1 MGSKSITPSILG
13 FCGPI
18 GSGKD
23 EAANIAAEFGYDKIG
38 FADHLKATC
47 QFLTGH
53 DYTLRETK
61 DTEVF
66 PGVTGRRV
74 LEVIGTEAMRTLNP
88 NFWIDKVLEKRD
100 IAICDVRFP
109 NEVEAIQKAG
119 GVVIKIIRDGCQRT
133 GHESDNW
140 EELKS
145 DFTIINDRT
154 LYEFKE
160 EVRNLIGFITSN
172 YE

>member
-1 MGSKSITPSILG
+1 MEQTINILG

-23 EAANIAAEFGYDKIG
+23 EAANVAAEFGYDKIG

-61 DTEVF
+61 NSEVF

-140 EELKS
+140 ESLKS
-145 DFTIINDRT
+145 DFCIINDGT
-154 LYEFKE
+154 LEEFKQ
-160 EVRNLIGFITSN
+160 EVRNFIGFINSN
-172 YE
+172 YV

>member
-1 MGSKSITPSILG
+1 MEQTINIIG
-13 FCGPI
+13 FCGGI

-23 EAANIAAEFGYDKIG
+23 TGTEIAQEFRFNKVG
-38 FADHLKATC
+38 FADHLKGTC

-53 DYTLRETK
+53 DYTLRDVK
-61 DTEVF
+61 DREVI
-66 PGVTGRRV
+66 PGVTGRKL
-74 LEVIGTEAMRTLNP
+74 LETIGQTMRNLDED
-88 NFWIDKVLEKRD
+88 FWVKQLTNHVWP
-100 IAICDVRFP
+100 IAICDVRYP

-145 DFTIINDRT
+145 DFTIINDGT
-154 LYEFKE
+154 LEDFKN
-160 EVRNLIGFITSN
+160 EVRNLIGSITSN
-172 YE
+172 HV

>member
-1 MGSKSITPSILG
+1 MVIG
-13 FCGPI
+13 FAGGI

-23 EAANIAAEFGYDKIG
+23 CAAEIAEEFGLTKIG

-53 DYTLRETK
+53 DYTIREIK
-61 DTEVF
+61 DSEVF

-74 LEVIGTEAMRTLNP
+74 LEVIGTEAMRILNP
-88 NFWIDKVLEKRD
+88 NFWIDKVLEKQN

-119 GVVIKIIRDGCQRT
+119 GVVIKIVREGVQRT

-140 EELKS
+140 EDLDCDYVIE
-145 DFTIINDRT
+145 NNGT
-154 LYEFKE
+154 LEEFKQK
-160 EVRNLIGFITSN
+160 VRECIEGL
-172 YE
+172 

>member
-1 MGSKSITPSILG
+1 MEQTLTPPILA

-23 EAANIAAEFGYDKIG
+23 EAATVAGEFGYDKIG
-38 FADHLKATC
+38 FADHLKEVC
-47 QFLTGH
+47 KFITGH

-61 DTEVF
+61 DSEVF

-88 NFWIDKVLEKRD
+88 NFWIDKVLEKKD

-119 GVVIKIIRDGCQRT
+119 GIVIKIIREGCQRT

-145 DFTIINDRT
+145 DFCIINDGT
-154 LYEFKE
+154 LEEFKQ
-160 EVRNLIGFITSN
+160 EVRNFIGFINSN

>member
-1 MGSKSITPSILG
+1 MEQNVRILG
-13 FCGPI
+13 FVGGI
-18 GSGKD
+18 RSGKD
-23 EAANIAAEFGYDKIG
+23 TAAEICAEFGYDKIG
-38 FADHLKATC
+38 FADHLKEVC

-61 DTEVF
+61 DSEVF

-119 GVVIKIIRDGCQRT
+119 GVVIKIIREGCQRT

-145 DFTIINDRT
+145 DFTIINDGT
-154 LYEFKE
+154 LEDFKQ
-160 EVRNLIGFITSN
+160 EVRNLIAFICTD
-172 YE
+172 Y

>member
-1 MGSKSITPSILG
+1 MVSILG
-13 FCGPI
+13 FCGGI
-18 GSGKD
+18 GGGKD
-23 EAANIAAEFGYDKIG
+23 TGSEIAEEFGYDKVG

-61 DTEVF
+61 DMEVL
-66 PGVTGRRV
+66 PGVTGRKL
-74 LEVIGTEAMRTLNP
+74 LETIGQTMRNLDE
-88 NFWIDKVLEKRD
+88 NFWVDQLLKKHTEN
-100 IAICDVRFP
+100 IAICDVRYP
-109 NEVEAIQKAG
+109 NEIEAIQKKG
-119 GVVIKIIRDGCQRT
+119 IVIKIIRDGCQRT

-145 DFTIINDRT
+145 DFTIINDGT
-154 LYEFKE
+154 LEDFKN

-172 YE
+172 HV

>member
-1 MGSKSITPSILG
+1 MVSILG
-13 FCGPI
+13 FCGGI
-18 GSGKD
+18 GGGKD
-23 EAANIAAEFGYDKIG
+23 TGSEIAEEFGYDKVG

-61 DTEVF
+61 DMEVL
-66 PGVTGRRV
+66 PGVTGRKL
-74 LEVIGTEAMRTLNP
+74 LETIGQTMRNLDE
-88 NFWIDKVLEKRD
+88 NFWVNKLFENNQEEISVPDTRYH
-100 IAICDVRFP
+100 

-145 DFTIINDRT
+145 DFCIINDGT
-154 LYEFKE
+154 LEEFKN
-160 EVRNLIGFITSN
+160 EVRNLIGFITAN
-172 YE
+172 HV

>member
-1 MGSKSITPSILG
+1 MEQTLTPPILG

-23 EAANIAAEFGYDKIG
+23 EAATVAGEFGFNKAG
-38 FADHLKATC
+38 FSDHLKETC
-47 QFLTGH
+47 KFLTGH

-61 DTEVF
+61 DSEVL

-88 NFWIDKVLEKRD
+88 NFWIYKVLEKSD

-119 GVVIKIIRDGCQRT
+119 GIVIKIIRDGCQRT

-145 DFTIINDRT
+145 DFCIINDGT
-154 LYEFKE
+154 LEDFKN

-172 YE
+172 HV

>member
-1 MGSKSITPSILG
+1 MEQSIIG

-18 GSGKD
+18 GGGKD
-23 EAANIAAEFGYDKIG
+23 EAANVAAEFGFDKIG

-61 DTEVF
+61 DSEVF

-74 LEVIGTEAMRTLNP
+74 LEVIGTEAMRTLNS
-88 NFWIDKVLEKRD
+88 NFWIDKVLEKGN

-109 NEVEAIQKAG
+109 NEVEATQKAG
-119 GVVIKIIRDGCQRT
+119 GVVIKIIREGCQRT

-145 DFTIINDRT
+145 DFTIINNGT
-154 LYEFKE
+154 LEDFKN
-160 EVRNLIGFITSN
+160 EVRNLIGSIISN
-172 YE
+172 HV

>member
-1 MGSKSITPSILG
+1 MEQTINILG

-23 EAANIAAEFGYDKIG
+23 EAANVAAEFGYDKIG
-38 FADHLKATC
+38 FADHLKEVC
-47 QFLTGH
+47 KFITGH

-61 DTEVF
+61 DSEVF

-100 IAICDVRFP
+100 IAICDVRFQ

-119 GVVIKIIRDGCQRT
+119 GVVVKIIREGCQRT

-145 DFTIINDRT
+145 DFCIINDGT
-154 LYEFKE
+154 LEEFKN

-172 YE
+172 HV

>member
-1 MGSKSITPSILG
+1 MGEITVIG
-13 FCGPI
+13 FCGGI

-23 EAANIAAEFGYDKIG
+23 TACEIAAEFGYDKIG

-61 DTEVF
+61 DSEVF

-74 LEVIGTEAMRTLNP
+74 LEVIGTEAMRTLNS
-88 NFWIDKVLEKRD
+88 NFWIDKVLEKKD

-119 GVVIKIIRDGCQRT
+119 GVVIKIIREGCQRT

-145 DFTIINDRT
+145 DFCIINDGT
-154 LYEFKE
+154 LEEFKQ
-160 EVRNLIGFITSN
+160 EVRNLIAFTCTA
-172 YE
+172 Y